1 MSEHLIPER
10 LRNVREGLGI
20 TMAEASRRMNL
31 SKIGYC
37 RYEYG
42 DRSPSPQTIEVIAKA
57 LCTSVD
63 YLIGLTDDPSADT
76 ITIDKKSDPVL
87 FELVSNI
94 TSKEDT
100 IKRLLEYYNR
110 LNQ

>member
-1 MSEHLIPER
+1 MEILAER
-10 LRNVREGLGI
+10 MKLLRQDAKLKQVDAAKALGI
-20 TMAEASRRMNL
+20 SISA
-31 SKIGYC
+31 YC

-100 IKRLLEYYNR
+100 IKRLLEYYNQ